1 MYYVENELDNYK
13 FNMFGFMLQND
24 VFFKKIFFYI
34 MSIFKKTIFMYIQ
47 VIYICK
53 CCVKNGL
60 LI

>member
-34 MSIFKKTIFMYIQ
+34 MSIFKKRFLC
-47 VIYICK
+47 IYRFIYVNVVLK
-53 CCVKNGL
+53 MGY
-60 LI
+60 